1 MIYNGLNPMKAHEL
15 LTSPDKWCK
24 ESPAEDFQGHKLQ
37 AHDPRSVKWC
47 ALGAIQRAYP
57 CPQWGKAMDGVLRA
71 LSVSELGLAQMNNSD
86 KQCSIMEWNDD
97 GQSSFAEIRGI
108 LLAVDI

>member
-1 MIYNGLNPMKAHEL
+1 
-15 LTSPDKWCK
+15 
-24 ESPAEDFQGHKLQ
+24 
-37 AHDPRSVKWC
+37 
-47 ALGAIQRAYP
+47 
-57 CPQWGKAMDGVLRA
+57 MDGVLRA

-97 GQSSFAEIRGI
+97 RQSSFADIRSI